1 MQFLIKYRCYSKQGL
16 IKSGTMRVKN
26 RQNSLDAKVSLD
38 RYFEKTLPEFS
49 YMVVDSCEEDL
60 EILDFF
66 NGIFK
71 T

>member
-1 MQFLIKYRCYSKQGL
+1 
-16 IKSGTMRVKN
+16 MRVKN
-26 RQNSLDAKVSLD
+26 RQNSLDPKVSLD
-38 RYFEKTLPEFS
+38 RFFEKTLPEFS

-60 EILDFF
+60 ENDILNFF